1 MDIYA
6 LMAERKSVA
15 DDLCST
21 LTCLG
26 VLRASL
32 IGSPTEEARQHLLST
47 IEGEMSAARELGD
60 RLLKLDRF
68 NYCGGARRLWVQ
80 AHCFPPRSISE
91 TALQCCQA
99 VVSLER
105 QREGPV
111 EATQDTALLLQRA
124 VAAHLV
130 LARKHID
137 RLDPQGLRAACPAI
151 DPGTVRQSDLI
162 ADRRIAVGGAD
173 RAVAVQAHGGD
184 GTENGT
190 VAVDLPGRGRQD
202 NC

>member
-15 DDLCST
+15 DDLRST

-26 VLRASL
+26 VLRAGL

-91 TALQCCQA
+91 SSGLA
-99 VVSLER
+99 V
-105 QREGPV
+105 
-111 EATQDTALLLQRA
+111 
-124 VAAHLV
+124 
-130 LARKHID
+130 
-137 RLDPQGLRAACPAI
+137 
-151 DPGTVRQSDLI
+151 
-162 ADRRIAVGGAD
+162 
-173 RAVAVQAHGGD
+173 
-184 GTENGT
+184 
-190 VAVDLPGRGRQD
+190 LPGCRFIRTAM
-202 NC
+202 